1 MYWINLWREIM
12 IWRMVKKVAN
22 QNRDLLKENNLRIDW
37 IGRIYTVFNLPPEV
51 IETPNTRE
59 PWLSAQLKGVDDILL
74 QLNLSDVVYP
84 EFTQIEGTDS
94 YLLILY
100 PETEYIN
107 LTLFVWNLVKWI
119 GGGYVLLVLFRM
131 LSSNA
136 KVAEFFSQIS
146 KYL

>member
-12 IWRMVKKVAN
+12 VWRMVKKVAA
-22 QNRDLLKENNLRIDW
+22 QNADLLKENNLRVDW

-59 PWLSAQLKGVDDILL
+59 PWLSAQLKSVDDILL
-74 QLNLSDVVYP
+74 NLNLSDVVYP

-94 YLLILY
+94 YLLVLY

-107 LTLFVWNLVKWI
+107 LTLFIWNLIKWG
-119 GGGYVLLVLFRM
+119 GGGYVLVVLFRM
-131 LSSNA
+131 ISSNPKA
-136 KVAEFFSQIS
+136 LEFFSQIA
-146 KYL
+146 KFL

>member
-1 MYWINLWREIM
+1 
-12 IWRMVKKVAN
+12 
-22 QNRDLLKENNLRIDW
+22 
-37 IGRIYTVFNLPPEV
+37 VFNLPQEV

-59 PWLSAQLKGVDDILL
+59 PWLSSQLKLVDDILI

-94 YLLILY
+94 YLLVLY

-107 LTLFVWNLVKWI
+107 ITLFVWNLIKWI
-119 GGGYVLLVLFRM
+119 GGGYVLVILFRV
-131 LSSNA
+131 LSSNP
-136 KVAEFFSQIS
+136 KVLEFFSQIS